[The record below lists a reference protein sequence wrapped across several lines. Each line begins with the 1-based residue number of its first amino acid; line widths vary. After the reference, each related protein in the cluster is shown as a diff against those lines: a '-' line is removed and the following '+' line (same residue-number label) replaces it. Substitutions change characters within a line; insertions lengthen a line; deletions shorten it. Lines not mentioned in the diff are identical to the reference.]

1 MCEAKVEGLGQNLEV
16 EVEVEA
22 KFKRP
27 RPNLKR
33 PNRTLYFTVKIY
45 AVKKHRAVVN
55 AISSL
60 ITLHATECLF
70 FHYSIFQMPRTPASV
85 TKCY

>member
-1 MCEAKVEGLGQNLEV
+1 MCEAKVEGLGQNLDV

-45 AVKKHRAVVN
+45 AVK
-55 AISSL
+55 
-60 ITLHATECLF
+60 TLYTFWFVLF
-70 FHYSIFQMPRTPASV
+70 SYHYFFFSF
-85 TKCY
+85 